1 MDLEDTMLSGMS
13 EQQTPYESTYMYNL
27 KKKKSELAEQSRM
40 EVTTG

>member
-1 MDLEDTMLSGMS
+1 MLSGMS
-13 EQQTPYESTYMYNL
+13 EQQTPYESAYMYNP